1 MTLESSIKDVIAK
14 KLEDGTVEK
23 MVEEQLQKGIINA
36 LDSLFGRCGV
46 VTKVIEKQ
54 ITSVMVPYLEK
65 YDYGR
70 YIVKLDG
77 VLVDVLKEVSA
88 DNKTVL
94 QNFKE
99 LMLPI
104 DRDSIKASEI
114 FEAWCKYVAKGVATQ
129 GLDVICEDSVSYESV
144 EVTLAVSYDDER
156 EWSPFQYATLTFECE
171 HDNEMNFAIRLH
183 HYNRDKEN
191 EWSMSY
197 DYIKDIKSLR
207 RVNDFEIL
215 LMRLDQAQTKIIL
228 DTDSECEDV
237 TPDKEPEVT
246 YG

>member
-1 MTLESSIKDVIAK
+1 MTLDNGIKDVITK

-23 MVEEQLQKGIINA
+23 LIEEQMQKAINNA
-36 LDSLFGRCGV
+36 LDSLFGRCGD
-46 VTKVIEKQ
+46 VTEVIKKQ

-70 YIVKLDG
+70 YIVKLDD
-77 VLVDVLKEVSA
+77 VLVDILKETA
-88 DNKTVL
+88 AHNKTIL
-94 QNFKE
+94 HNFKE

-104 DRDSIKASEI
+104 DRASIKASEL
-114 FEAWCKYVAKGVATQ
+114 FAAWCKYVAKEVETQ

-156 EWSPFQYATLTFECE
+156 NWSPFQYATLTFECE
-171 HDNEMNFAIRLH
+171 HDTEMNFAIRLY
-183 HYNRDKEN
+183 HYNRDTEN

-197 DYIKDIKSLR
+197 DYVKEIKSLR
-207 RVNDFEIL
+207 RINDFEIL

-237 TPDKEPEVT
+237 TPEKEPEVT
-246 YG
+246 YE